1 MGAGFAPDRNKC
13 PGLSPARAWRRCA
26 AEGEERVAG
35 SWGDVRPAPPY
46 CQRLRSVSGSR
57 VAARPVARELTRDA
71 ARARCPIQRP
81 AQGDLLRLF
90 IPVRVAEF
98 AQMQAHH
105 FQVLRSEEH
114 TSELQSLMR

>member
-71 ARARCPIQRP
+71 ARAR
-81 AQGDLLRLF
+81 
-90 IPVRVAEF
+90 
-98 AQMQAHH
+98 
-105 FQVLRSEEH
+105 RSEEH
-114 TSELQSLMR
+114 TSELQSLMRISYAVFCLKTKSYFTFFLCI

>member
-81 AQGDLLRLF
+81 AQEIGRAQVRTTVNNAHLGCRLQH
-90 IPVRVAEF
+90 EYKKY
-98 AQMQAHH
+98 QT
-105 FQVLRSEEH
+105 H
-114 TSELQSLMR
+114 THKQ